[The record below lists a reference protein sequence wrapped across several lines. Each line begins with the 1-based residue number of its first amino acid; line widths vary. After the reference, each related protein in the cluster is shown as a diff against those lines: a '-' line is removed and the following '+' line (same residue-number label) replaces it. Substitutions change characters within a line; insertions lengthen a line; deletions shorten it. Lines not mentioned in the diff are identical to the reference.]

1 MRPITGQ
8 PPAREGCDARAMPY
22 SRSLEP
28 GDLRLERIERSGPGL
43 PGVISGSDVMNEVAR
58 VTRQVARSRACVLI
72 VGETGAGKE
81 LIARA
86 LHDLSPRA
94 SGPYIR
100 VNCGALTES
109 LLESELFGHV
119 KGSFTGAVENRTGRF
134 EAAHTGTIFL
144 DEINSTSPKL
154 QVKLLRVLQEGEFER
169 VGDVSTK
176 KVDVRVVAATNR
188 DLREEIDAGRFREDL
203 YYRLNV
209 VPIDLPPL
217 RDRRE
222 DIPPLVN
229 FFLTRY
235 GEQNQREMRRV
246 DPEAMK
252 LLSRYDW
259 PGNVRELQNYVERA
273 VVLGD
278 GPELKPEHL
287 PPQLRGEAPPRPIRG
302 KSPDIDSLTTD
313 LVRRGLLTAGPNSD
327 ELIRKIVVAG
337 GTRADPAGADRL
349 RSGANQG
356 RRPARDQPEY
366 LAQEAG
372 RIRARRNQLQRRVW
386 PIQSGRR
393 RRRLNRQ
400 AIVVP
405 SRNVV
410 APKAEGPLPFH
421 LGNAT

>member
-1 MRPITGQ
+1 M
-8 PPAREGCDARAMPY
+8 AMP
-22 SRSLEP
+22 SHLRDLPSQATDPGVLEP
-28 GDLRLERIERSGPGL
+28 SLGL
-43 PGVISGSDVMNEVAR
+43 PGVMSGSGVMLDVAR
-58 VTRQVARSRACVLI
+58 ITRQVARSRACVLI

-86 LHDLSPRA
+86 IHDLSPRA

-119 KGSFTGAVENRTGRF
+119 KGSFTGALENRTGRF

-176 KVDVRVVAATNR
+176 KVDVRVVAATNC

-222 DIPPLVN
+222 DIPPLVH
-229 FFLTRY
+229 FFLARFS
-235 GEQNQREMRRV
+235 EQNQREMRRV

-252 LLSRYDW
+252 LLCRYDW

-302 KSPDIDSLTTD
+302 KAADLDSLTTD
-313 LVRRGLLTAGPNSD
+313 LVRRGLLAAGPNAD
-327 ELIRKIVVAG
+327 ELIR
-337 GTRADPAGADRL
+337 
-349 RSGANQG
+349 
-356 RRPARDQPEY
+356 
-366 LAQEAG
+366 
-372 RIRARRNQLQRRVW
+372 RI
-386 PIQSGRR
+386 
-393 RRRLNRQ
+393 
-400 AIVVP
+400 
-405 SRNVV
+405 V
-410 APKAEGPLPFH
+410 APVERELIQQVLASCDRVQIKAAAR
-421 LGNAT
+421 LGINRNTLHKKLAEYGLDTSSSHGDSFPTDRDDF